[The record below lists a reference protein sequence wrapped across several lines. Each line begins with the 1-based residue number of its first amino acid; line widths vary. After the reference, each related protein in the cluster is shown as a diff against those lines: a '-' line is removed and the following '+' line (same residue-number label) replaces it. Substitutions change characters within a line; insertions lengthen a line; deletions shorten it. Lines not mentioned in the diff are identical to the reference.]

1 MRYAK
6 RDYNF
11 TQSYCLDNFFRYY
24 LLIFYKFSFML
35 DILQKD
41 QEHKMTNK
49 SKKQRLSKVMAAA
62 GVASRRACETIIF
75 EGRVKVNGVVAE
87 LPQTMVCDQDD
98 IVVDGT
104 ALKGAEAKVYYM
116 LNKPAGCICS
126 ARRNKD
132 SKIVLDLFEEA
143 DERLF
148 TVGRLDKDTCGL
160 LIVTND
166 GHFANRV
173 IHPSANIHKEYLA
186 KTDQEITPEHLI
198 AVSNGTLVEGT
209 FVKPVR
215 VNKVRKGTVKVTI
228 VEGKKREVRLLM
240 EAAGLHIKELTRIR
254 IGGLHL
260 GPLAI
265 GSWRAMTEREKELIF
280 E

>member
-1 MRYAK
+1 
-6 RDYNF
+6 
-11 TQSYCLDNFFRYY
+11 
-24 LLIFYKFSFML
+24 
-35 DILQKD
+35 
-41 QEHKMTNK
+41 MTNQ
-49 SKKQRLSKVMAAA
+49 SKKQRLSKTMAAA

-87 LPQTMVCDQDD
+87 LPQTMVCEQDA
-98 IVVDGT
+98 ILVDGNP
-104 ALKGAEAKVYYM
+104 LKGAEAKVYYL
-116 LNKPAGCICS
+116 LNKPAGYICS
-126 ARRNKD
+126 AKRSKD

-160 LIVTND
+160 LLVTND

-198 AVSNGTLVEGT
+198 AVSSGTLVEGT
-209 FVKPVR
+209 FVRPIR
-215 VNKVRKGTVKVTI
+215 VNKVRKGTIKVTI

-260 GPLAI
+260 GPLTI
-265 GSWRAMTEREKELIF
+265 GNWRAMTEREKELIF